1 MKVVIG
7 LGNPGWEYQNTRHNV
22 GFMVIDRL
30 ASNLKIDSFEQKWNG
45 LVANRL
51 LKGEEIYLLKPMT
64 YMNLSGKCIKS
75 VIDATSVNFH
85 DILVVLDDTELPLGT
100 IRIRARGSSGGH
112 NGLQSIID
120 ECGTEDIP
128 RLRIGIGR
136 PPENVELAEYVL
148 QPFGIEEKDLLEMI
162 IDRAVDGILCWIF
175 EGVENAMNKFNR
187 SFLQDSSKTTNGKG
201 SEDEQ

>member
-7 LGNPGWEYQNTRHNV
+7 LGNPGCEFQNTRHNV

-30 ASNLKIDSFEQKWNG
+30 AGNLKIDSFEQKWNG
-45 LVANRL
+45 SVASRL
-51 LKGEEIYLLKPMT
+51 LKGEEICLVKPMT
-64 YMNLSGKCIKS
+64 YMNLSGKCVKS
-75 VIDATSVNFH
+75 VIDSTSVNFH

-100 IRIRARGSSGGH
+100 LRIRARGSSGGH

-148 QPFGIEEKDLLEMI
+148 QPFRIEERDLLERI
-162 IDRAVDGILCWIF
+162 IDKAVDGILCWIF
-175 EGVENAMNKFNR
+175 EGIENAMNKFNR
-187 SFLQDSSKTTNGKG
+187 SFLQDPSETNNGKE